1 MAPSGLVFHWPYR
14 FFNNVRSLSYPHD
27 RISIGLL
34 ESDSDDVPPS
44 ALLDQLSGLAKSI
57 PALKVVLRKYEERYQ
72 APPPVV
78 GLAPTT
84 GNASR
89 PEALTP
95 VPHPAHVH
103 GLALAQSTRLSG
115 TLAHIL
121 AEVPSL
127 QADFGRVAVFQVRPS
142 TFEVGDV
149 IVCGALTL
157 NVP

>member
-1 MAPSGLVFHWPYR
+1 MQPSSICNHLLVLLPPR

-44 ALLDQLSGLAKSI
+44 KLLEQLSGLAKGI
-57 PALKVVLRKYEERYQ
+57 PALEVMLRDYVARHK
-72 APPPVV
+72 APPPAAQA
-78 GLAPTT
+78 GAPTSVPA
-84 GNASR
+84 NASSAAAVPS
-89 PEALTP
+89 PE
-95 VPHPAHVH
+95 PHPAHVH

-127 QADFGRVAVFQVRPS
+127 QADFGRVAVFQVRLLCLCVS
-142 TFEVGDV
+142 E
-149 IVCGALTL
+149 
-157 NVP
+157 